1 MKIMN
6 KRIYLDNA
14 GTSPMAPEV
23 VKTMTDMMTNVFGNA
38 SATNYYGREAKN
50 VLEKSRHTIA
60 QSINAQDNEI
70 IFTSGGT
77 ESDNTAIMQTAMLR
91 QNEGKHII
99 STKIEHEAVL
109 KPLQRLEKM
118 GFEVTYLDVDENGQI
133 NLDELKKAIRPD
145 TILVTIMMIN
155 NEVGS
160 LEPIKEIGEIVAP
173 TNAWFHTDAVQAYGE
188 VPIDVED
195 MKIDLLS
202 TSAHKLNGPKLLGFL
217 YERNGIDLPSYLQ
230 GGDQEL
236 KRRAGTENVPAIAG
250 FAKAAEIHS
259 NEAIETNREKYLGFK
274 HALVDGLKEN
284 GIDFEVN
291 GHIEENMAPQVINIW
306 FKGIKSDVLLTN
318 LDLSGIVG
326 AAGSACTAGSLN
338 PSHVLIAM
346 YGEDNPRVYESLR
359 FSFGIENTMED
370 IEQLVAT
377 LTKIIKRL
385 KNR

>member
-1 MKIMN
+1 MN

-14 GTSPMAPEV
+14 GTTPMAPEV
-23 VKTMTDMMTNVFGNA
+23 IDTMTEMMKNVFGNA

-50 VLEKSRHTIA
+50 ILETSRHTIA
-60 QSINAQDNEI
+60 QSINAKDNEI

-91 QNEGKHII
+91 QTEGKHII

-109 KPLQRLEKM
+109 KPLKRLEKM
-118 GFEVTYLDVDENGQI
+118 GFEVTYLDVNEKGQI
-133 NLDELKKAIRPD
+133 NLEDLKKAIRPD
-145 TILVTIMMIN
+145 TILVTIMTIN

-160 LEPIKEIGEIVAP
+160 VQPIKEIGEIVAES
-173 TNAWFHTDAVQAYGE
+173 NAWFHTDAVQAYGE
-188 VPIDVED
+188 IPLDVEE

-202 TSAHKLNGPKLLGFL
+202 TSAHKLNGPKLIGFL
-217 YERNGIDLPSYLQ
+217 YERDGIDLPSYLQ

-250 FAKAAEIHS
+250 FAKAAELHS
-259 NEAIETNREKYLGFK
+259 NDAIEKNREKYLSFK
-274 HALVDGLKEN
+274 KALVEGLKEN
-284 GIDFEVN
+284 GIDFEIN
-291 GHIEENMAPQVINIW
+291 GNLEENMAPQVINIW

-318 LDLSGIVG
+318 LDLDGIVG

-338 PSHVLIAM
+338 PSHVLLAM
-346 YGEDNPRVYESLR
+346 FGADNPRVYESLR
-359 FSFGIENTMED
+359 FSFSIENTMDD
-370 IEQLVAT
+370 IHQLVET
-377 LTKIIKRL
+377 LTKIITRL

>member
-1 MKIMN
+1 MN

-14 GTSPMAPEV
+14 GTTPMAPEV
-23 VKTMTDMMTNVFGNA
+23 IDTMTEMMKNVFGNA

-50 VLEKSRHTIA
+50 ILETSRYTIA
-60 QSINAQDNEI
+60 QSINAKDSEI

-91 QNEGKHII
+91 QTEGKHII

-109 KPLQRLEKM
+109 KPLKRLEKM
-118 GFEVTYLDVDENGQI
+118 GFEVTYLDVDEKGQI
-133 NLDELKKAIRPD
+133 NLEDLKKAIRPD
-145 TILVTIMMIN
+145 TILVTIMTIN

-160 LEPIKEIGEIVAP
+160 VQPIKEIGEIVAES
-173 TNAWFHTDAVQAYGE
+173 NAWFHTDAVQAYGE
-188 VPIDVED
+188 IPLDVEE

-202 TSAHKLNGPKLLGFL
+202 TSAHKLNGPKLIGFL
-217 YERNGIDLPSYLQ
+217 YERDGIDLPSYLQ

-250 FAKAAEIHS
+250 FAKAAELHS
-259 NEAIETNREKYLGFK
+259 NNAIEKNREKYLSFK
-274 HALVDGLKEN
+274 KALVEGLKEN
-284 GIDFEVN
+284 GIDFEIN
-291 GHIEENMAPQVINIW
+291 GNLEENMAPQVINIW

-318 LDLSGIVG
+318 LDLDGIVG

-338 PSHVLIAM
+338 PSHVLLAM
-346 YGEDNPRVYESLR
+346 FGADNPRVYESLR
-359 FSFGIENTMED
+359 FSFSIENTMDD
-370 IEQLVAT
+370 IHQLVET
-377 LTKIIKRL
+377 LTKIITRL